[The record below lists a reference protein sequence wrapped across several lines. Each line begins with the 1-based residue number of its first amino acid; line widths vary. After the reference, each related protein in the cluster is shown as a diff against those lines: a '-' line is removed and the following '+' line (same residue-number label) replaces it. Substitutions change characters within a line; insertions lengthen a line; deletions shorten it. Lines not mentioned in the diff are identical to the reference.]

1 MEDHVHCLT
10 CINLKCM
17 LRPQPGISC
26 ELVTCPL
33 LCGAVFHSCKIDEH
47 QLLCQLAKVPCL
59 NSSYGC
65 PATLLRRQMTAHL
78 NVCPAGVVCC
88 TMEWN
93 RWPVTCLGYTS
104 YETLSRELEE
114 VEQLDVALALQDQRT
129 LLESLKAI
137 ALAPTEK
144 PSQRSRPSEP
154 DLLASDPVDSP
165 LAELPSESSQEQ
177 RIASSAREKIAN
189 GINGLNEEPLGSL
202 YEATLETARS
212 LAAAL
217 EFVHSAELLSKDGAA
232 DRNGV
237 PNTTSEPQSVS
248 EEKDE
253 HNLDSCSASG
263 KISHRGTCD
272 QNSNT
277 SSDSAEETMEGA
289 PETGS
294 QGSAGPSLM
303 EPVEVIDGVAQKAD
317 HVVVQERERLL
328 EHYKP
333 ELLCHTQGFSRS
345 GRSLFNA
352 HLGFFPSRLLNRIRP
367 KMEDKAVDTVDLEQ
381 EEDSLG
387 LGDIDLITGDLLFSL
402 DESRECRRISDSV
415 CVDGYH
421 VDFGT
426 QTFTFSTALLVTNTR
441 VGDMAS
447 ASACDHATPQ
457 LSFPGPFRT
466 LRMGLMLDSVEGD
479 AVPYHYYMPCNPRY
493 QNMFPFVCD
502 QPFRRDQFPSH
513 FRHVHAEIHA
523 GLSGWME
530 YRCPL
535 AFYGCTFSQRR
546 LYPISPGG
554 KVIYDQ
560 HLRSFGIQ
568 PCTSDLSSDQLSEL
582 PMEILQHIAGFLD
595 SFSLCQLSLVSRT
608 MREICVSLL
617 PTRGIVELQWE
628 PKTNSGT
635 AVSWQVK
642 NKVWRFSTAF
652 SPVSKWGYT
661 DLPSMSDHLKK
672 CPFNTAEHKTEPFPL
687 PGMCSEQDSH
697 YLRRSLRH
705 INSRDPLAPSISQWY
720 NGTAT

>member
-10 CINLKCM
+10 CIHLKCM
-17 LRPQPGISC
+17 LRPQQGISC
-26 ELVTCPL
+26 ELVACPL
-33 LCGAVFHSCKIDEH
+33 MCGAVFHSCKIDEH

-78 NVCPAGVVCC
+78 SVCPAGVVCC

-137 ALAPTEK
+137 ALEPAEK
-144 PSQRSRPSEP
+144 PVSASQRSRPSES
-154 DLLASDPVDSP
+154 DLLASYPVDSP
-165 LAELPSESSQEQ
+165 LAELPSEPSQEQ
-177 RIASSAREKIAN
+177 RIASSARDKIVN
-189 GINGLNEEPLGSL
+189 GIHGVNEEPLGSL
-202 YEATLETARS
+202 YAATLETARS

-217 EFVHSAELLSKDGAA
+217 EFVHSAELVNKDAAA
-232 DRNGV
+232 DRNRLPNATAEPRSGRV
-237 PNTTSEPQSVS
+237 P

-253 HNLDSCSASG
+253 HRSQ
-263 KISHRGTCD
+263 RGTCD
-272 QNSNT
+272 QNWNINN
-277 SSDSAEETMEGA
+277 DSAEDTVEVA

-294 QGSAGPSLM
+294 LRSESPSSTD
-303 EPVEVIDGVAQKAD
+303 PVEVINGVAQRAG
-317 HVVVQERERLL
+317 HVVVQDRERLL
-328 EHYKP
+328 EHCKP
-333 ELLCHTQGFSRS
+333 QCHSHGFSRS

-352 HLGFFPSRLLNRIRP
+352 HLGFVPSRLLGRIRP
-367 KMEDKAVDTVDLEQ
+367 KMEDKAVDTLDLEQ

-387 LGDIDLITGDLLFSL
+387 LGEIDLITGDLLFSL

-457 LSFPGPFRT
+457 LSYPGPFRA
-466 LRMGLMLDSVEGD
+466 LRMGLTPDPAEGD
-479 AVPYHYYMPCNPRY
+479 AVPHHYYYMPCSPRY

-546 LYPISPGG
+546 LYPVTPAG

-568 PCTSDLSSDQLSEL
+568 PCPSDVRSSRLSEL
-582 PMEILQHIAGFLD
+582 PVEILQHIAGFLD

-652 SPVSKWGYT
+652 SSVSKWGYA
-661 DLPSMSDHLKK
+661 DRPSMSDHLKK

-705 INSRDPLAPSISQWY
+705 ISSRDPLAAPLSQWY
-720 NGTAT
+720 NGSATP